1 MENAVQDN
9 ARTATPT
16 HLWIVGVVSLIWNCF
31 GAYDYL
37 MTRLRNTDYLS
48 QMGNPQAMLDYIDSF
63 PLWAQAG
70 WGFGVWGALLGS
82 ILLLMRSRHAVLA
95 FLISLI
101 GAVLSLGYQMLG
113 PPGPAEFTEGMM
125 AIVPFFII
133 AIALALFLYAR
144 AMRRKGVLR

>member
-9 ARTATPT
+9 ARAGTPT
-16 HLWIVGVVSLIWNCF
+16 HLWIVGVLSLIWNCF

-82 ILLLMRSRHAVLA
+82 ILLLMRSRHAALA
-95 FLISLI
+95 FLISLV
-101 GAVLSLGYQMLG
+101 GAVLSLGYQLVG
-113 PPGPAEFTEGMM
+113 PPGPAAMSEGM
-125 AIVPFFII
+125 AAVVPYVII
-133 AIALALFLYAR
+133 AIALGLFLYAR